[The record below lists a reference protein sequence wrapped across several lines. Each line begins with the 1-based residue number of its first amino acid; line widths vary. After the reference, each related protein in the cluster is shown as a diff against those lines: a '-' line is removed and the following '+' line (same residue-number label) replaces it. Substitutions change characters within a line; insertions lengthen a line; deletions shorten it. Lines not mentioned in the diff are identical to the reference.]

1 MEVVGVVLINEGLVN
16 HGPIWL
22 YLDGTVTAAKR
33 VINITNVS
41 PEMVYLGTT
50 LRTILYI
57 SRHLNLVKRGLP
69 SSLFITLTYQMI
81 PVSSLFSGLTVV
93 ISNRFPSR
101 EFLRVFFAVPERPKR
116 FRGITSYSSVSLNLD
131 ELRSSLKIRT

>member
-1 MEVVGVVLINEGLVN
+1 MEVVGVSFINGNAVN

-50 LRTILYI
+50 FRT
-57 SRHLNLVKRGLP
+57 SFNV
-69 SSLFITLTYQMI
+69 
-81 PVSSLFSGLTVV
+81 
-93 ISNRFPSR
+93 
-101 EFLRVFFAVPERPKR
+101 A
-116 FRGITSYSSVSLNLD
+116 
-131 ELRSSLKIRT
+131 